1 MTGCR
6 RRHGSSLG
14 PVLAALLFAACGT
27 GAPSAPSTAP
37 TLDPAA
43 ALAAMRFTCGGAPFP
58 AAALTGPIGAEQA
71 DTPAAAALRAFLADP
86 PVAGRPNH
94 PRAGYR
100 LLAASPRSAEFGAGL
115 AYVRVALG
123 PTEWALEEW
132 GECRPRAVFEGL
144 NGATWTLAGDAPF
157 PTERSRS
164 FTALVQETQCTGGL
178 MADGRVLPPAILV
191 GSAEVLLIFAVRPPP
206 PPPPGTAVGCPAPP
220 PTRVEVT
227 LPEPLG
233 ERRLLDGGVSP
244 PADPRP
250 PTGTIDI
257 DPIH

>member
-1 MTGCR
+1 MIGARRPRWRALGAVLALLSIAGC
-6 RRHGSSLG
+6 GSS
-14 PVLAALLFAACGT
+14 T
-27 GAPSAPSTAP
+27 PSVAP

-123 PTEWALEEW
+123 PTEWAVEEW
-132 GECRPRAVFEGL
+132 GECRPRAAFEGL
-144 NGATWTLAGDAPF
+144 NGATWTFAPDVPF
-157 PTERSRS
+157 PTKRSQA

-178 MADGRVLPPAILV
+178 TADGRVLPPAILV
-191 GSAEVLLIFAVRPPP
+191 GSAEVLVIFAVRPPP
-206 PPPPGTAVGCPAPP
+206 PPPPGTTALGCPAPQ

-244 PADPRP
+244 PADPHP
-250 PTGTIDI
+250 PTSTVDI
-257 DPIH
+257 DPLR